1 MSHFLFSMGRVVF
14 FVVAVVCGGI
24 FSLTPLSAQ
33 AVGNVTL
40 AWDPSTSPNIAGY
53 NIYFGTESTS
63 YTNMVPVGNVT
74 QLTVSNLAENVTYF
88 FAAAAFDS
96 FGLESDFSEE
106 VSYNINTS
114 NHPPALDP
122 LLDMTMSENSESQIV
137 YLSGISSG
145 ATNENQ
151 TLTITA

>member
-1 MSHFLFSMGRVVF
+1 MGRVVF

-88 FAAAAFDS
+88 FAAAALAFNASWADATRP
-96 FGLESDFSEE
+96 
-106 VSYNINTS
+106 VKATS
-114 NHPPALDP
+114 SRIARSLRT
-122 LLDMTMSENSESQIV
+122 LR
-137 YLSGISSG
+137 SSVMF
-145 ATNENQ
+145 A
-151 TLTITA
+151 A